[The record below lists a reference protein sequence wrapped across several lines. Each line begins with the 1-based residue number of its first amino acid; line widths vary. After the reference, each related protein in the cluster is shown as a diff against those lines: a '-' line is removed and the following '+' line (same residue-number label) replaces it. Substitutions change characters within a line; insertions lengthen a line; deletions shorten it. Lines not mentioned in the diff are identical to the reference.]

1 MGKAKFLELDSDPGI
16 FTLMLQDY
24 GLHNLL
30 VEEIYDL
37 DSDLSEKEILGFI
50 FLFKWGDHFKNNIIS
65 RRKALTIEQEIES
78 KYIFKDQNGNESPFD
93 KLVFTR
99 QKASNSCA
107 SHALLSILLNIEDNL
122 VDKSS
127 LLMSLKSDIQNVKFP
142 DLTKS
147 NQIKTAS
154 KRGKILARSDLI
166 QSIHNKYASKSTTF
180 EDEEFSDSDSF
191 HEPEAKRVKLSIEEK
206 SEETFH
212 FTSFV
217 NFNQHVVEL
226 DGMKQCAVQHERVKD
241 SYSKTALKILK
252 KRISEMREVSG
263 EEEIRYSL
271 LAVEKCP
278 LTEFTLR
285 LKELK
290 TKVFNLGQ
298 DILAV
303 SKRRKGQSEDIILD
317 VQNVLDSFIDRKPDK
332 RKYPKQS
339 IQTLYKNF
347 KTKLAEQKLLEEK
360 ILSHHKKFQEYHKDH
375 ERRVFNY
382 DTFIESTIL
391 KLEEHKLIN
400 LHDPNNN

>member
-1 MGKAKFLELDSDPGI
+1 
-16 FTLMLQDY
+16 
-24 GLHNLL
+24 
-30 VEEIYDL
+30 
-37 DSDLSEKEILGFI
+37 
-50 FLFKWGDHFKNNIIS
+50 
-65 RRKALTIEQEIES
+65 
-78 KYIFKDQNGNESPFD
+78 
-93 KLVFTR
+93 
-99 QKASNSCA
+99 
-107 SHALLSILLNIEDNL
+107 
-122 VDKSS
+122 
-127 LLMSLKSDIQNVKFP
+127 MSLKSDIKNVKFP

-147 NQIKTAS
+147 NQVKTAS

-206 SEETFH
+206 SEEQRFH

-226 DGMKQCAVQHERVKD
+226 DGMKPCAVQHERVKD

-263 EEEIRYSL
+263 EDEIRYSL
-271 LAVEKCP
+271 LALEKCP
-278 LTEFTLR
+278 LTEFTLQ

-290 TKVFNLGQ
+290 TKIFNLGH
-298 DILAV
+298 DIIAV
-303 SKRRKGQSEDIILD
+303 SKKKRKGQAGDDIILD
-317 VQNVLDSFIDRKPDK
+317 VQKVLDSFKDRKPDK
-332 RKYPKQS
+332 RKCPKQS

-347 KTKLAEQKLLEEK
+347 KSKLAEQRLLEEK

-391 KLEEHKLIN
+391 KLEEHNLIN
-400 LHDPNNN
+400 FHDPNNN